1 MKTEN
6 HQQLK
11 MHVKLKGLLTDI
23 FRLKHSRKKR
33 RNTKKSGPACRY
45 ILHLFLLS
53 MYTSYRS
60 LSEKINVYVL
70 HYSLSLF
77 KKKTT
82 LLLFPTSS

>member
-11 MHVKLKGLLTDI
+11 MHVKLKGLLTDL

-45 ILHLFLLS
+45 ILRLFLLS

-60 LSEKINVYVL
+60 LSEKRVYVL
-70 HYSLSLF
+70 LYSLSLF
-77 KKKTT
+77 KKQNYT
-82 LLLFPTSS
+82 FIISNI

>member
-11 MHVKLKGLLTDI
+11 MHVKLKGLLTDL

-60 LSEKINVYVL
+60 LSEKLTFMCFTTLYPF
-70 HYSLSLF
+70 F
-77 KKKTT
+77 KKNYT
-82 LLLFPTSS
+82 FIISNI